1 MPHFGRCHDH
11 CRVQDDSAVIE
22 FLDNELSV
30 FDPKPGKGYSPTTV
44 DVHHDA
50 PQGASL
56 RLAFPF
62 TLADHMPP
70 LYDSRRRHRVEK
82 TDTTPNDYIESLP
95 AETHA
100 DVARLDAAISK
111 IMGGHPKTMW
121 EGKFWG
127 GSEQQIIGYGDYS
140 YERSDGK
147 TVEWF
152 IVGLAQQK
160 QYISVYVNAVDED
173 GYLTE
178 KYADRL
184 GKAKVGKSSISFRSL
199 DDIHLDVLLDLV
211 TKAEEQMSH
220 PG

>member
-1 MPHFGRCHDH
+1 M
-11 CRVQDDSAVIE
+11 QDDSAIIE

-50 PQGASL
+50 PPGVSV
-56 RLAFPF
+56 RLAIPL
-62 TLADHMPP
+62 TLADHRHP
-70 LYDSRRRHRVEK
+70 LYDSRRRCPVEK
-82 TDTTPNDYIESLP
+82 TDTKPSDYIESLP
-95 AETHA
+95 TETHA
-100 DVARLDAAISK
+100 DVVRLDAAIST
-111 IMGGHPKTMW
+111 IMAGHPKTMW

-140 YERSDGK
+140 YERSDRK

-178 KYADRL
+178 KYADTL
-184 GKAKVGKSSISFRSL
+184 GKAKIGKSSISFTSL

-211 TKAEEQMSH
+211 TKAEQQMSH